1 MAAMIGWAP
10 PGTNPVLTGIL
21 MPQYMEGRLLSIDG
35 YRMRL
40 SARLMT
46 LADRASVGATRT
58 QMVRIVAPLGLS
70 AIAAA
75 CRLHA
80 GDAFDLLDACP
91 DLMDT
96 LLKDSND
103 EYWRWQIWHDPPVL
117 EAVSNVA
124 LEDWVCAMF
133 EAAMMTA

>member
-21 MPQYMEGRLLSIDG
+21 MPQDMEGRLLSIDG

-80 GDAFDLLDACP
+80 GDAFDLGSMANCGSR
-91 DLMDT
+91 DLVEGIGD
-96 LLKDSND
+96 
-103 EYWRWQIWHDPPVL
+103 
-117 EAVSNVA
+117 
-124 LEDWVCAMF
+124 
-133 EAAMMTA
+133 